1 MKQYHIT
8 WEIPKINKIH
18 DYDGT
23 FDDIESI
30 FVYVYNMWA
39 SDAIPEL
46 LYGMNKGQTASYNFP
61 GTDESITITALESTF
76 LPF

>member
-18 DYDGT
+18 DYDGSL
-23 FDDIESI
+23 DDLDSI
-30 FVYVYNMWA
+30 FVYGYNMWPYE
-39 SDAIPEL
+39 AIPEISS
-46 LYGMNKGQTASYNFP
+46 GMKKGQTASYNFP
-61 GTDESITITALESTF
+61 GTDEKITVTALEDTF